1 MSLKVKT
8 EIYLSHKRSFATLF
22 NIFVAQ
28 NVAKMADK
36 ETILNQQGKIL
47 TALTLFPKGASLEEI
62 QNATDLDLD
71 TRQFQRRLNS
81 LINSG
86 QIYRSG
92 KSRGTRYHLLTIE
105 NSEVSIV
112 NTELSISSEGEKIR
126 KQVSIP
132 KDKRNSVGYNK
143 NFLESYKPNVDFYL
157 SVEQRENLRNIGRIG
172 DNSIQKAGTYAKQ
185 ILRKLLID
193 LSWNSS
199 RLEGNTYSLLETK
212 ELIEFGKEANDKS
225 AIEAQMILNHKEAIE
240 FIVQSADEIG
250 YNRYTILNLHALL
263 ANNLLPDPAAPG
275 RLRKIPVGIKKSVY
289 TPVAI
294 PQVIEEMFELMLK
307 KAREIND
314 PFEQAFFIMVH
325 LPYLQPFEDVNKRTS
340 RLAMN
345 IAFNTHNLS
354 PLSFIDVP
362 HELYIQGLLG
372 VYELNQVELLRD
384 IFIWAYNRSST
395 RYASIRQTVGEPD
408 PTRAK
413 YRSEIK
419 EIITKVVVENFGHK
433 AAVDLIKKRS
443 EKLTLE
449 DQPKFIEAV
458 ETELLNLHEGN
469 YARYWI
475 KPSEFKI
482 WKENWTHNKN

>member
-1 MSLKVKT
+1 
-8 EIYLSHKRSFATLF
+8 
-22 NIFVAQ
+22 
-28 NVAKMADK
+28 MADK
-36 ETILNQQGKIL
+36 GTITNQQEKIL
-47 TALTLFPKGASLEEI
+47 KALMLFPEGATIEEI
-62 QNATDLDLD
+62 QKAADLDID
-71 TRQFQRRLNS
+71 KRQFQRRLNA
-81 LINSG
+81 LIDSG
-86 QIYRSG
+86 QINRTG
-92 KSRGTRYHLLTIE
+92 KSRGTKYHSLTLEKIEIPEINPEFKLL
-105 NSEVSIV
+105 
-112 NTELSISSEGEKIR
+112 ISKEGEEIR
-126 KQVSIP
+126 RQVSSP
-132 KDKRNSVGYNK
+132 EEKRTSVSYNK
-143 NFLESYKPNVDFYL
+143 NFLEAYKPNVDFYL
-157 SVEQRENLRNIGRIG
+157 SEEQRENLRKVGRIG
-172 DNSIQKAGTYAKQ
+172 DNSIQEAGTYAKQ
-185 ILRKLLID
+185 ILQRLLID

-199 RLEGNTYSLLETK
+199 RLEGNTYSLLETE
-212 ELIEFGKEANDKS
+212 ELIEFGKEADNKS
-225 AIEAQMILNHKEAIE
+225 AMEAQMILNHKEAIE
-240 FIVQSADEIG
+240 FIVQSADDIG

-289 TPVAI
+289 TPIAI
-294 PQVIEEMFELMLK
+294 PQVIEDMFDLVLQK
-307 KAREIND
+307 TREIND

-372 VYELNQVELLRD
+372 IYELNRVELLRD

-408 PTRAK
+408 PFRIK

-419 EIITKVVVENFGHK
+419 EMIAKVVVENLGRK
-433 AAVDLIKKRS
+433 DAVDLIEKRS
-443 EKLTLE
+443 KKLTLE
-449 DQPKFIEAV
+449 DQHRFVEAV

-482 WKENWTHNKN
+482 WKENWTLNKS

>member
-1 MSLKVKT
+1 
-8 EIYLSHKRSFATLF
+8 
-22 NIFVAQ
+22 
-28 NVAKMADK
+28 MADK
-36 ETILNQQGKIL
+36 VTITNQQEKIL
-47 TALTLFPKGASLEEI
+47 KAIILFPEGASIEEI
-62 QNATDLDLD
+62 QKAADLGIDK
-71 TRQFQRRLNS
+71 RQFQRRLNT
-81 LINSG
+81 LIESG
-86 QIYRSG
+86 QINRTG
-92 KSRGTRYHLLTIE
+92 KSRGTKYHTLKA
-105 NSEVSIV
+105 
-112 NTELSISSEGEKIR
+112 EKIETSEINPEFELLIS
-126 KQVSIP
+126 KEGVEIISQVSSPEEKRIP
-132 KDKRNSVGYNK
+132 VSYNK
-143 NFLESYKPNVDFYL
+143 NFLEEYKPNVDFYL
-157 SVEQRENLRNIGRIG
+157 STEQRENLRKIGRIG
-172 DNSIQKAGTYAKQ
+172 DNSIQEAGTYAKQ
-185 ILRKLLID
+185 ILQKLLID

-199 RLEGNTYSLLETK
+199 RLEGNTYSLLETE
-212 ELIEFGKEANDKS
+212 ELIKFGKEADNKS
-225 AIEAQMILNHKEAIE
+225 AMEAQMILNHKEAIE
-240 FIVQSADEIG
+240 FIVQSADDIG

-289 TPVAI
+289 TPIAI
-294 PQVIEEMFELMLK
+294 PQVIENMFDLILQ

-314 PFEQAFFIMVH
+314 PFEQAFFVMVH

-372 VYELNQVELLRD
+372 VYELNRVELLRD

-408 PTRAK
+408 PFRIK

-419 EIITKVVVENFGHK
+419 EMITNVVVENFSRK
-433 AAVDLIKKRS
+433 EAVDLIEKRS
-443 EKLTLE
+443 KKLTLE
-449 DQPKFIEAV
+449 DQHRFVEAV

>member
-1 MSLKVKT
+1 
-8 EIYLSHKRSFATLF
+8 
-22 NIFVAQ
+22 
-28 NVAKMADK
+28 MADK
-36 ETILNQQGKIL
+36 GTITNQQELIL
-47 TALTLFPKGASLEEI
+47 KALILFPEGASIEEI
-62 QNATDLDLD
+62 QKAADLGIDK
-71 TRQFQRRLNS
+71 RQFQRRLNT
-81 LINSG
+81 LIDSC
-86 QIYRSG
+86 QIKRTG
-92 KSRGTRYHLLTIE
+92 KSRGTKYHTLKSEKIETSEINPEFELL
-105 NSEVSIV
+105 
-112 NTELSISSEGEKIR
+112 ISKEGEEIR
-126 KQVSIP
+126 RHVSLP
-132 KDKRNSVGYNK
+132 EEKRISVSYNK
-143 NFLESYKPNVDFYL
+143 NFLEVYKPNVDFYL
-157 SVEQRENLRNIGRIG
+157 SIEQRENLRKVGRIG
-172 DNSIQKAGTYAKQ
+172 DNSIQEAGTYAKQ
-185 ILRKLLID
+185 ILQKLLID

-199 RLEGNTYSLLETK
+199 RLEGNTYSLLETE
-212 ELIEFGKEANDKS
+212 ELIEFGKEADNKS
-225 AIEAQMILNHKEAIE
+225 AMEAQMILNHKEAIE
-240 FIVQSADEIG
+240 FIVQSADDIG

-289 TPVAI
+289 TPIAI
-294 PQVIEEMFELMLK
+294 PQVIEDMFDIILQ

-314 PFEQAFFIMVH
+314 PFEQAFFVMVH

-372 VYELNQVELLRD
+372 VYELNRVELLRD

-408 PTRAK
+408 PFRIK

-419 EIITKVVVENFGHK
+419 EMITKVVVENFSRK
-433 AAVDLIKKRS
+433 EAVAHIEKRS
-443 EKLTLE
+443 KKLPQE
-449 DQPKFIEAV
+449 DQHRFIEAV

-475 KPSEFKI
+475 KPPEFKI
-482 WKENWTHNKN
+482 WKENWTHNK